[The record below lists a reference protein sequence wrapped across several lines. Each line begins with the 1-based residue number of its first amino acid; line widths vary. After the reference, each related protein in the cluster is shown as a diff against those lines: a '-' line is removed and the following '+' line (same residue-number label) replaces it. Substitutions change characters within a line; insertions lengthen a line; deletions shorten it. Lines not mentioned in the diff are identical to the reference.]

1 MNTSSENYPNEKKEQ
16 GKNIIIAVLV
26 LLVIISGIKLYADY
40 QDRTKKTEE
49 IIQLS
54 TENTELNN
62 RLDSMT
68 YQLDLRIQEIE
79 KLGGSIAALEEIK
92 NQLLVERNSSK
103 QRTAAEISALNQ
115 KINGL
120 NTVIQ
125 EKDREILSLREAN
138 KELFTENQDLKTTQ
152 AEIKEQVSQ
161 LNVQKNDLQAK
172 VNVAAK
178 LKAEKIT
185 VSAVNSR
192 GKEKIETTKDFR
204 NRQMERLKVSFNI
217 ADNKVAEK
225 GPRNV
230 FVQVLAPNSQPI
242 FDVAKGSGT
251 FIINGAEL
259 FYTAKQDIIFD
270 NSEQQLT
277 FYYEK
282 GTDYATGIHEVRI
295 FVDNYQ
301 IGSKTFTVK

>member
-192 GKEKIETTKDFR
+192 GKERIETTKDFR

-259 FYTAKQDIIFD
+259 FYTAKQDNIFD

>member
-1 MNTSSENYPNEKKEQ
+1 
-16 GKNIIIAVLV
+16 
-26 LLVIISGIKLYADY
+26 
-40 QDRTKKTEE
+40 
-49 IIQLS
+49 
-54 TENTELNN
+54 
-62 RLDSMT
+62 
-68 YQLDLRIQEIE
+68 
-79 KLGGSIAALEEIK
+79 
-92 NQLLVERNSSK
+92 
-103 QRTAAEISALNQ
+103 
-115 KINGL
+115 
-120 NTVIQ
+120 
-125 EKDREILSLREAN
+125 
-138 KELFTENQDLKTTQ
+138 
-152 AEIKEQVSQ
+152 
-161 LNVQKNDLQAK
+161 
-172 VNVAAK
+172 
-178 LKAEKIT
+178 
-185 VSAVNSR
+185 
-192 GKEKIETTKDFR
+192 
-204 NRQMERLKVSFNI
+204 MERLKVSFNI

>member
-49 IIQLS
+49 IFQLS

-79 KLGGSIAALEEIK
+79 KLGGSITALEEIK
-92 NQLLVERNSSK
+92 DQLLAERNSSK

-120 NTVIQ
+120 NNMIQ

-138 KELFTENQDLKTTQ
+138 KELYTENQDLKTTQ
-152 AEIKEQVSQ
+152 DEIKEQVNQ
-161 LNVQKNDLQAK
+161 LNAQKSDLQAK

-185 VSAVNSR
+185 ISAVNSR
-192 GKEKIETTKDFR
+192 GKERIETTKDFR
-204 NRQMERLKVSFNI
+204 NRQMERLKMSFNI
-217 ADNKVAEK
+217 ADNKIAEK

-282 GTDYATGIHEVRI
+282 GTDYATGVHEVRI